1 MLNFIGAYKRS
12 SRMPSMTPLA
22 GILHEANRTPG
33 CTVSPPCGYPAIP
46 DGCELPADLREFYS
60 LCGGLDLFPDEDW
73 GWRILSPAE
82 VVRADIALLGGAYED
97 HPEDYD
103 GTPSERLHL
112 IAVRGCGPDWA
123 SIDLDPSRLG
133 WCLDSFPGDHA
144 TDSSKV
150 VARSFHELLFKLF
163 HWREEGYFW
172 EDSYYGH
179 FGDPV
184 EKLALRDFSPNRRSL
199 P

>member
-1 MLNFIGAYKRS
+1 
-12 SRMPSMTPLA
+12 MTPLA
-22 GILHEANRTPG
+22 EIIEEAKRTLG
-33 CTVSPPCGYPAIP
+33 CAVSPACGLPALQT
-46 DGCELPADLREFYS
+46 GCELPADLREFYS
-60 LCGGLDLFPDEDW
+60 LCGGIDLFPHEDW
-73 GWRILSPAE
+73 GWRILSPVE
-82 VVRADIALLGGAYED
+82 VARADIELLGGAYED

-103 GTPSERLHL
+103 GTPSERLYL
-112 IAVRGCGPDWA
+112 IAVRGCGPDWV

-133 WCLDSFPGDHA
+133 LCLDSFSGDHA

-172 EDSYYGH
+172 EDSYYGF

-184 EKLALRDFSPNRRSL
+184 EELALRDSKRKRRTL